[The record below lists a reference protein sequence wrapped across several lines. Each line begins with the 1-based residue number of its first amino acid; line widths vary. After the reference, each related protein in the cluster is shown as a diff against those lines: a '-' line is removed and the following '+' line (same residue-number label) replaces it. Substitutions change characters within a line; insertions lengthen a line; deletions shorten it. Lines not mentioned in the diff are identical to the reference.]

1 MLGNWALATTTTIRS
16 ETVRKVCS
24 AMSRQRERDRETWW
38 CNEEVQESIKRRLAK
53 KEAG

>member
-16 ETVRKVCS
+16 ETVRKACS

-38 CNEEVQESIKRRLAK
+38 YNEEIQESIERRRLAK
-53 KEAG
+53 EAG